1 MHCVFMCVHVFV
13 SVPCNLRLPSNLI
26 VSFLSFK
33 EFESEFRTDGVGEG
47 VVSLGSRWSYAP
59 EAWIPWVSFFVMVSC
74 LRGRVEEGEEDE
86 DEVVELSEVSSGI
99 VVILFCDSDN

>member
-1 MHCVFMCVHVFV
+1 MCVSECVRICVCVCMHCVFMCVHVFV

-47 VVSLGSRWSYAP
+47 VVSLGSR
-59 EAWIPWVSFFVMVSC
+59 
-74 LRGRVEEGEEDE
+74 
-86 DEVVELSEVSSGI
+86 
-99 VVILFCDSDN
+99 